1 MPRATLTV
9 TIPEEVWIGDLTRRY
24 PDARFQVL
32 AALPGDQQRG
42 VGLAKISAPS
52 LSAVLSDL
60 DDYEAVTEVAVL
72 EHQGENVLIQLETS
86 HPVLLEPAQRS
97 GIPLEMPFTVQAG
110 EVVWEIT
117 ASRDRLSAL
126 NDELTALGIP
136 FTVDSIYREL
146 DSSHLL
152 SDQQS
157 KVLDVAVQEGYYDT
171 PRTCTQED
179 IAEIL
184 ELAKSTCSETLH
196 RAEERIVKQFIADQ
210 QADLEPS
217 PDSQPVI
224 A

>member
-1 MPRATLTV
+1 MPRATLTL
-9 TIPEEVWIGDLTRRY
+9 TIPQEVWIGDLTRRH
-24 PDARFQVL
+24 PDAKFQVL
-32 AALPGDQQRG
+32 AALPGDQQKG
-42 VGLAKISAPS
+42 VGLAKISAPN
-52 LSAVLSDL
+52 LSTVLSDL
-60 DDYEAVTEVAVL
+60 DDYEAVTDL
-72 EHQGENVLIQLETS
+72 EFLEYKDETVLIQLETT

-97 GIPLEMPFTVQAG
+97 GIPLEMPFTVQTG

-126 NDELTALGIP
+126 HDELTALGIP

-146 DSSHLL
+146 NTSHLL
-152 SDQQS
+152 SKQQS

-184 ELAKSTCSETLH
+184 DLAKSTCSETLH
-196 RAEERIVKQFIADQ
+196 RAEERIVKQFITDQ
-210 QADLEPS
+210 QTDLEPS
-217 PDSQPVI
+217 PNSQPVI